1 MAEIITFL
9 IWLCMAAIVIYIIV
23 WALISIVQPPARVQ
37 QLIYVMAVL
46 ILLLIVVMWMPF
58 PSLSNFGP
66 PRR

>member
-1 MAEIITFL
+1 MAEIIMFL

-23 WALISIVQPPARVQ
+23 WAIISIVQPPARVQ

-46 ILLLIVVMWMPF
+46 ILLLIVVMWLPF
-58 PSLSNFGP
+58 PSLSNLGP